1 MLFRKKHPRL
11 CEYCKFAAEAEP
23 GWRICMKKGIVRA
36 DHRCLRFRY
45 DPLQRKPKHAKA
57 LDFSK
62 YDKTDFSL

>member
-1 MLFRKKHPRL
+1 MLFRKRHQKL
-11 CEYCKFAAEAEP
+11 CEYCKFAAAAEP
-23 GWRICMKKGIVRA
+23 GFCICKKKGIVRE
-36 DHRCLRFRY
+36 DSHCLRFRY